1 MIEQTPTA
9 SLLTVLTCRPT
20 FQPSWSHRS
29 YLTEITVNRL
39 SQPQVEQ
46 IVTRMTDG
54 KTFPAAELQQ
64 IIEKTDGVPLFVE
77 EITKA
82 ILESGQLKALD
93 GHYERTGSFSPLAI
107 PATLQ
112 DSLMARL
119 DRLAPVKDVA
129 QLGAVLGREFA
140 YALLRAVAPLDEA
153 TLQHGLAQ
161 LVEAELLYQRG
172 ILPQATYLFKHA
184 LVQDAA
190 YQSLLRSTRQ
200 QYHQRIAQ
208 VLEAQFAETVETQP
222 EVLAHHY
229 TEAGLSAQA
238 IPYWQ
243 RAGERALQRSANVEA
258 VGHVTRG
265 LEVLTALPE
274 TGERAHQ
281 ELALQITLGPAL
293 AATKGQQAPETER
306 TYARACELARQVGD
320 TPQRFPALWGFWY
333 AQMAGGKL
341 QRARELGE
349 EFLGLAQQWQDPLL
363 LVEGHRM
370 LGNTAWWQGELA
382 QANAHVKEAL
392 ALYDPEQHRAH
403 AVRYGQDSG
412 VACGALEAVTLWML
426 GYPDQALRGVEA
438 TLTLA
443 RRLAHPHT
451 LAVVLLFSALLHQ
464 LRREPQAA
472 RTQAEAELALYTEQ
486 GITHYH
492 AWGLLPWG
500 WALAAQGQR
509 AEGIAQIRQGFAGWR
524 ATGSGVVWLWFL
536 ALLAEACG
544 EAGQIDEGLHALEEA
559 LEALHT
565 HEDRVYEAEVYRLKG
580 ELLLQQS
587 AAQQREAEECFQQ
600 ALDIARGQQAKSLE
614 LRAAMSLARLWQ
626 RQGKRAEAYDL
637 LADVYGWFTEGFD
650 TPDLQ
655 EAKALLEALT

>member
-1 MIEQTPTA
+1 M
-9 SLLTVLTCRPT
+9 
-20 FQPSWSHRS
+20 
-29 YLTEITVNRL
+29 
-39 SQPQVEQ
+39 
-46 IVTRMTDG
+46 
-54 KTFPAAELQQ
+54 
-64 IIEKTDGVPLFVE
+64 
-77 EITKA
+77 
-82 ILESGQLKALD
+82 LK
-93 GHYERTGSFSPLAI
+93 
-107 PATLQ
+107 
-112 DSLMARL
+112 
-119 DRLAPVKDVA
+119 
-129 QLGAVLGREFA
+129 
-140 YALLRAVAPLDEA
+140 
-153 TLQHGLAQ
+153 
-161 LVEAELLYQRG
+161 
-172 ILPQATYLFKHA
+172 
-184 LVQDAA
+184 
-190 YQSLLRSTRQ
+190 STRQ

-208 VLEAQFAETVETQP
+208 VLVDRFPDTAATQP
-222 EVLAHHY
+222 ELVAHHY
-229 TEAGLSAQA
+229 TEAGRSTQA

-243 RAGERALQRSANVEA
+243 RAGERALQRSANLEA
-258 VGHVTRG
+258 VSHVTRG
-265 LEVLTALPE
+265 LEGLAALPE
-274 TGERAHQ
+274 TRERAYQ
-281 ELALQITLGPAL
+281 ELALQLTLGPAM
-293 AATKGQQAPETER
+293 AATKGQQAPETAR
-306 TYARACELARQVGD
+306 TYALACELARQVGD
-320 TPQRFPALWGFWY
+320 TPHLFPALWGFWY

-341 QRARELGE
+341 QRAWELGE
-349 EFLGLAQQWQDPLL
+349 EFLALAREQQDSLL
-363 LVEGHRM
+363 LVVGHRM

-403 AVRYGQDSG
+403 AVRYGSDSG
-412 VACGALEAVTLWML
+412 VFCGILEALTLWML
-426 GYPDQALRGVEA
+426 GYPDQALQDMKE
-438 TLTLA
+438 TLALA
-443 RRLAHPHT
+443 RRLAHPFS
-451 LAVVLLFSALLHQ
+451 LAQALHFSSLLHQ

-626 RQGKRAEAYDL
+626 RQGKRAEAYVL